1 MPTRQNLEL
10 DTIRPLR
17 LFVIILVL
25 LFTIEVLVML
35 VLPHLL
41 PHDGTKIVEALIDAC
56 LLTGV
61 LAPLLWYLIVKPL
74 QKLAATRQRLLALT
88 LSAHE
93 SERGRNARDL
103 HDSVG
108 QSLTGLMIGL
118 KTMESL
124 TQIAALQQQA
134 RELRQIGSDMH
145 DEIRRLARGLRPA
158 VLDDLGLVP
167 ALERLVEDLAASHQ
181 IEATFERDCEQGAR
195 LPDDLQTAV
204 YRIVQEA
211 ATNAVRH
218 GKAKH
223 VQIKLTC
230 SPRKLTIAVSDD
242 GVGFEVAAALRLD
255 QVNSPFGL
263 LSIHERA
270 GLLGGEAQITSQPG
284 RGTQIRVTFPLQEL
298 VASDG

>member
-10 DTIRPLR
+10 GTIRPLR

-25 LFTIEVLVML
+25 LFTSEVLVML

-93 SERGRNARDL
+93 SERGRIARDL

-124 TQIAALQQQA
+124 TQIAAMQQQA
-134 RELRQIGSDMH
+134 RELRRIGSEMH
-145 DEIRRLARGLRPA
+145 DDIRRLARGLRPA

-167 ALERLVEDLAASHQ
+167 ALERLVEELAAAHQ
-181 IEATFERDCEQGAR
+181 IDATFERNCNQEAR
-195 LPDDLQTAV
+195 LPEDLQTAV

-218 GKAKH
+218 GKAVH
-223 VQIKLTC
+223 VQIKLNC
-230 SPRKLTIAVSDD
+230 SPSELTIAVADD
-242 GVGFEVAAALRLD
+242 GVGFEVATALRLD
-255 QVNSPFGL
+255 QENSPFGL
-263 LSIHERA
+263 LSIYERA
-270 GLLGGEAQITSQPG
+270 GLLGGEALITSQPG
-284 RGTQIRVTFPLQEL
+284 RGTQVQATFPLPRM
-298 VASDG
+298 VTDNG

>member
-1 MPTRQNLEL
+1 M
-10 DTIRPLR
+10 
-17 LFVIILVL
+17 IILLL
-25 LFTIEVLVML
+25 LFSIEVLVML

-41 PHDGTKIVEALIDAC
+41 QQDDAKILEAVIDAC

-93 SERGRNARDL
+93 SERRRIARDL
-103 HDSVG
+103 HDGIG

-118 KTMESL
+118 KTMEGLSGKESV
-124 TQIAALQQQA
+124 QQQA
-134 RELRQIGSDMH
+134 QELRRIGSEMH
-145 DEIRRLARGLRPA
+145 EEIRRLARGLRPA

-167 ALERLVEDLAASHQ
+167 ALERLVEDLATTHRIDAKL
-181 IEATFERDCEQGAR
+181 ERDCEEGAK
-195 LPDDLQTAV
+195 LPDDVQTAV

-218 GKAKH
+218 GKAQR
-223 VQIKLTC
+223 VQVRLTC
-230 SPRKLTIAVSDD
+230 SPRELTISISDD
-242 GVGFEVAAALRLD
+242 GTGFDVANALRTD
-255 QVNSPFGL
+255 QESSPFGL

-270 GLLGGEAQITSQPG
+270 GLLNGEAVITSRPG
-284 RGTQIRVTFPLQEL
+284 HGTRVRVTIPWKRT
-298 VASDG
+298 VTNHG

>member
-1 MPTRQNLEL
+1 MPTRQKLEL
-10 DTIRPLR
+10 GTIRPLR

-25 LFTIEVLVML
+25 LFSIEVLVML

-41 PHDGTKIVEALIDAC
+41 SHDGAKLLEAIIDAC

-93 SERGRNARDL
+93 SERGRIARDL

-108 QSLTGLMIGL
+108 QSLTSLMIGL
-118 KTMESL
+118 KTMEGLSEEESV
-124 TQIAALQQQA
+124 QQQA
-134 RELRQIGSDMH
+134 QELRRIGSEMH
-145 DEIRRLARGLRPA
+145 EEIRRLARGLRPA

-167 ALERLVEDLAASHQ
+167 ALERLVEDLATAHR
-181 IEATFERDCEQGAR
+181 IEATLERDCDEGAR
-195 LPDDLQTAV
+195 LPDDVQTAV

-218 GKAKH
+218 GKAQL
-223 VQIKLTC
+223 VQVKLTC
-230 SPRKLTIAVSDD
+230 SPRELTISISDD
-242 GVGFEVAAALRLD
+242 GAGFDVANALRTD
-255 QVNSPFGL
+255 QENSPFGL

-270 GLLGGEAQITSQPG
+270 SLLNGEAVFTSRPG
-284 RGTQIRVTFPLQEL
+284 HGTQVRVIIPWKPL
-298 VASDG
+298 VTKHG